1 MAKFVYKHALDPT
14 NVSEYKQNMRPTHT
28 GDFIYRTVSVSL
40 YMPSNTYMAVQRTAG
55 T

>member
-1 MAKFVYKHALDPT
+1 MAIFVYKHALDPT